1 MALTVSQ
8 GFDTFL
14 GRLAPLSSE
23 HDKAKSHK
31 DSVKS
36 CMENNFKCY
45 SFFEKGSFGGG
56 TGIRH
61 FSDTDYF
68 AVCPSDQVWGDSAYT
83 LRKVKEALQATF
95 WRTEGI
101 CVNTPAVRIP
111 FGSYA
116 SETLEVTP
124 ATFNGLVDTPVGSK
138 GSYDIPD
145 YDGGW
150 MKSSPQAHNA
160 YVKREDNRLSNKV
173 KPLIQLIKAWKYYQN
188 VPISSFYLEL
198 RVTKYAE
205 GETSIIYDIDVYRVF
220 QHLENISLATMQDP
234 MGISGYVKP
243 CKTEA
248 QKTEALSKLATAAS
262 RSKKAYEN
270 REKPD
275 DAFYWWN
282 LLYNDKFP
290 AR

>member
-14 GRLAPLSSE
+14 TRLAPLTSE

-31 DSVKS
+31 DSVKG

-45 SFFEKGSFGGG
+45 DFFETGSFGGG

-61 FSDTDYF
+61 HSDTDYF
-68 AVCPSDQVWGDSAYT
+68 AVCPNDEVWTDSGYT
-83 LRKVKEALQATF
+83 LRKVRDALQNTF
-95 WRTEGI
+95 PRTPEIG
-101 CVNTPAVRIP
+101 VNTPAVKIP
-111 FGSYA
+111 FGQYA
-116 SETLEVTP
+116 SETLELTP
-124 ATFNGLVDTPVGSK
+124 ATFNGLVETPVGSK
-138 GSYDIPD
+138 PSYNIPD
-145 YDGGW
+145 FNDGW
-150 MKSSPQAHNA
+150 MKSSPLAHNA
-160 YVKREDNRLSNKV
+160 YVKREHDRLNSKV

-220 QHLENISLATMQDP
+220 SHLENIALANLQDP
-234 MGISGYVKP
+234 MGISGYVKA
-243 CKTEA
+243 CKTDA
-248 QKTEALSKLATAAS
+248 QKETATSKLATAAS

-282 LLYNDKFP
+282 LLYNDLFP